1 MKTLTQMLNKRDL
14 KINIP
19 YCYQLQ
25 CNPFPG
31 LLGNVLGEALTSAQ
45 LLLSSAVQAC
55 FHIFNRGKK
64 KWQGGLK

>member
-31 LLGNVLGEALTSAQ
+31 LLGNVLGEALTVQ
-45 LLLSSAVQAC
+45 LLLSSAVQAR
-55 FHIFNRGKK
+55 FHIFD
-64 KWQGGLK
+64 

>member
-31 LLGNVLGEALTSAQ
+31 LLGNVLGEALTSVQ

-55 FHIFNRGKK
+55 FHIFD
-64 KWQGGLK
+64 